1 MAPWIGGLFRRQGLE
16 MIITFPKRHRLTSK
30 EEAAR
35 SASTSAL
42 SPLDRAIRVPSI
54 DFHQSDGIESR
65 CDHLRTAGTE
75 APISPANSSL
85 VGHQSMMSL
94 KDVGRSAMPELLG
107 QAVLKIKAKMSRD
120 EPILLADYAALMD
133 RMTET
138 EEKAHF
144 IGRTVAARRAR
155 YETQKEICALL
166 EVDQGT
172 YKQYETRTPLPHRLI
187 PKFCIA
193 TGVSM
198 EWLLSGEGKGPRRE
212 EYIKYIPKLKVRPNR
227 KQARTRAA

>member
-1 MAPWIGGLFRRQGLE
+1 
-16 MIITFPKRHRLTSK
+16 MIIAFPKRMRAGRHRLASSVT
-30 EEAAR
+30 EAK
-35 SASTSAL
+35 SASISAFK
-42 SPLDRAIRVPSI
+42 PFDRATLVDRI
-54 DFHQSDGIESR
+54 DFHHSDGIELR
-65 CDHLRTAGTE
+65 HHHLRTADTD
-75 APISPANSSL
+75 APISPAKSSL
-85 VGHQSMMSL
+85 VSHQPMMSL
-94 KDVGRSAMPELLG
+94 KDEGRSAMPELLG
-107 QAVLKIKAKMSRD
+107 QAVLKIKAKMSRE
-120 EPILLADYAALMD
+120 EPILLGDYASYMD
-133 RMTET
+133 RMSET

-155 YETQKEICALL
+155 YATQKEICALL

-212 EYIKYIPKLKVRPNR
+212 EYIKFVPKLKVRSSRP
-227 KQARTRAA
+227 KARTRAA